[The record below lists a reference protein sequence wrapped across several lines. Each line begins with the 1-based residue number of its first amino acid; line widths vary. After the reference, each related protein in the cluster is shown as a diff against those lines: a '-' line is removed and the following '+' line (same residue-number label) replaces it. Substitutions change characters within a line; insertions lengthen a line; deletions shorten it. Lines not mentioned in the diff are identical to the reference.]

1 MEKHIFYRKFSNM
14 PLPKRE
20 IGILMGIGKEI
31 KTPCQI
37 YREIKNYDEI
47 IAKAEARQKELLEEA
62 DLIIN

>member
-1 MEKHIFYRKFSNM
+1 M